1 MVTNLGK
8 EITDEEVMEIYI
20 NRWQIE
26 LLWKFLK
33 MHLKLDKLVCKN
45 QRGIEI
51 QIYMTLIVYLILELV
66 EIPKI
71 WGRKL
76 LDKLRYLQACM
87 SREISYVHW
96 LEGMVLR

>member
-1 MVTNLGK
+1 
-8 EITDEEVMEIYI
+8 
-20 NRWQIE
+20 
-26 LLWKFLK
+26 
-33 MHLKLDKLVCKN
+33 
-45 QRGIEI
+45 
-51 QIYMTLIVYLILELV
+51 MTLIVYLILELV